1 MLPHFHSALSTS
13 GAHLTAVSLSAL
25 TWHLLQLARA
35 THPGLAPRSLWRAFR
50 LFVVE
55 MRWLGLMRP
64 WYSDT
69 SNPAL
74 VQMLRMR
81 PDLVCAA
88 DRPYVN
94 SGWTARQR
102 LDAIQCHYRQVQGPR
117 QFLGFAPGEQARLGT
132 LALAGGALDIVLDKP
147 PWFVHEGEVTLSLF
161 RGELRL
167 YSLVFLLGE
176 HDGRRVAYIGALQ
189 GMGSAQALDALD
201 IYRDLTHALHGL
213 RPRDLLITAFRM
225 LCARAGIT
233 HILAISD
240 AHSMGRSPYFAREQ
254 LQTSYDSA
262 WLEHQGVPAA
272 EGFFELPTVA
282 PRRRHEEIPSR
293 KRAQYRRRYEML
305 DLLDAQI
312 GSAVSA
318 A

>member
-1 MLPHFHSALSTS
+1 M
-13 GAHLTAVSLSAL
+13 
-25 TWHLLQLARA
+25 
-35 THPGLAPRSLWRAFR
+35 APRSLWRALR

-55 MRWLGLMRP
+55 MRWLGLTRS
-64 WYSDT
+64 WYSDA

-74 VQMLRMR
+74 VQMLRLR

-94 SGWTARQR
+94 SRWTARQR

-117 QFLGFAPGEQARLGT
+117 LFLGFAPGQQMRLAT
-132 LALAGGALDIVLDKP
+132 LDLDGDVLDIVLDKP

-176 HDGRRVAYIGALQ
+176 HEGRTGVCIGALQ
-189 GMGSAQALDALD
+189 GMGSPQALDV
-201 IYRDLTHALHGL
+201 YRDLTHALHGL

-240 AHSMGRSPYFAREQ
+240 AHSMGRSPYFAREP

-262 WLEHQGVPAA
+262 WLEHQGVPVAD
-272 EGFFELPTVA
+272 GFFELPMA
-282 PRRRHEEIPSR
+282 AARRRHEEIPSR

-312 GSAVSA
+312 GAAVSA

>member
-1 MLPHFHSALSTS
+1 MLPHFPSALSTS
-13 GAHLTAVSLSAL
+13 GTQLTAVSLSAL
-25 TWHLLQLARA
+25 IWHLLQLARA
-35 THPGLAPRSLWRAFR
+35 TYPGLAPRSLWRAFR

-55 MRWLGLMRP
+55 MRWLGLMRS
-64 WYSDT
+64 WYSDA

-74 VQMLRMR
+74 VQMLRLR

-94 SGWTARQR
+94 SRWTARQR
-102 LDAIQCHYRQVQGPR
+102 LDAIQCHYRQVRGPR
-117 QFLGFAPGEQARLGT
+117 QFLGFAPGQQARLGT
-132 LALAGGALDIVLDKP
+132 LDLDGGALDIVLDKP
-147 PWFVHEGEVTLSLF
+147 PWFIHEGEVTLSLF

-176 HDGRRVAYIGALQ
+176 HEGRPVAYIGALQ
-189 GMGSAQALDALD
+189 GMGSAQALD

-233 HILAISD
+233 HILAVSD
-240 AHSMGRSPYFAREQ
+240 AHSMGRSSYFAREP
-254 LQTSYDSA
+254 LQTSYDNA
-262 WLEHQGVPAA
+262 WLEHHGVPAA
-272 EGFFELPTVA
+272 DGFFELPAAA

-312 GSAVSA
+312 GAAVSA